1 MGWIIFLLSILPGFY
16 SSTTAREIIG
26 FDGGSIYIPC
36 KYDLKY
42 KAHVK
47 YWCRGGQL
55 DSCKILQRSNTTVGE
70 SENIIISDKPRG
82 VFIVTMKKL
91 KKADS
96 SGYCCAIEIHGA
108 QDEGICLH
116 LSITDGFYSSTTAR
130 EIIGFDG
137 GSIYIPC
144 KYDLKYKAHVKY
156 WCRGGQLDSCKILQ
170 RSNTTV
176 GESENIIISDKPR
189 GVFIVTMKKLKKAD
203 SSGYC
208 CAIEIHGAQDEGIC
222 LHLSI
227 TDDFRLTPR
236 TPRYSTQPL
245 IYPRSRRYQ
254 SVAANRYSITLL
266 I

>member
-70 SENIIISDKPRG
+70 SENIIIRDKARG

-116 LSITDGFYSSTTAR
+116 LSITDGKKNTFRITVYIIKTIVRQWNQLNRATDLNSFLLFKRLKQDPPSASCLNLSHMHCCGFSS
-130 EIIGFDG
+130 
-137 GSIYIPC
+137 S
-144 KYDLKYKAHVKY
+144 LVKY
-156 WCRGGQLDSCKILQ
+156 IWPIMSETETSKTYYIQILY
-170 RSNTTV
+170 TTC
-176 GESENIIISDKPR
+176 I
-189 GVFIVTMKKLKKAD
+189 L
-203 SSGYC
+203 
-208 CAIEIHGAQDEGIC
+208 
-222 LHLSI
+222 L
-227 TDDFRLTPR
+227 
-236 TPRYSTQPL
+236 
-245 IYPRSRRYQ
+245 
-254 SVAANRYSITLL
+254 NR
-266 I
+266 